1 MAPVTASVY
10 GGQENGSIVVD
21 MRGPQT
27 VYNVDLKLQ
36 KVDSNKLLSS
46 VSSIKETLYG
56 LLAANTQASFVSV
69 PNGTDIAKT
78 LNGRMSLNLSN
89 GKLANVDM
97 LQKLSMVG
105 KFQNLGRAATNF
117 TNLQQLSGDF
127 DVRNGVATTNNLKAL
142 IDGGT
147 VAANGAI
154 NLVDESLNMKL
165 TAVLSKSYS
174 DQVGGSGVGG
184 YMQTALANNRG
195 ELVLPVL
202 VTGSLKN
209 PNFAPDLE
217 TIAQMKLQNLLPSF
231 SNPGQLTNGVLGSVL
246 GSKGN
251 NKGGFG
257 GIVDALSGKQKTNEQ
272 YGQQQQQ
279 GNQQNQQQ
287 PQQQQQQQQ
296 QQQNAADAVNDL
308 VNGIFGGNKKKQ
320 APQQQTPPKK

>member
-1 MAPVTASVY
+1 MAPVTAAVY

-21 MRGPQT
+21 TRGPQT
-27 VYNVDLKLQ
+27 LYNVDLKLQ

-56 LLAANTQASFVSV
+56 LLAANTQTSFASV
-69 PNGTDIAKT
+69 PNGSDIAKT
-78 LNGRMSLNLSN
+78 LNGKMSLNLSN
-89 GKLANVDM
+89 GKLANVDL

-117 TNLQQLSGDF
+117 TTLQQLSGDF
-127 DVRNGVATTNNLKAL
+127 DIRNGVATTNNLKAL

-147 VAANGAI
+147 LAANGAI
-154 NLVDESLNMKL
+154 NLVDETLNMKA
-165 TAVLSKSYS
+165 TAVLSKSQS
-174 DQVGGSGVGG
+174 DQVGGSGIGG

-202 VTGSLKN
+202 ITGSLKN
-209 PNFAPDLE
+209 PSFAPDLQ

-246 GSKGN
+246 GNKGN

-257 GIVDALSGKQKTNEQ
+257 GIVDALSGKQKSNEQ
-272 YGQQQQQ
+272 YGQQQQS
-279 GNQQNQQQ
+279 NQQNQQQ
-287 PQQQQQQQQ
+287 TQQQQQQKKPE
-296 QQQNAADAVNDL
+296 DAVTDL
-308 VNGIFGGNKKKQ
+308 VNGIFGGKKKQ
-320 APQQQTPPKK
+320 DQPKK